1 MLLVVNTLRLE
12 LLLLLL
18 LLVLPLL
25 PRVASVAA
33 AAPHCVSAR
42 DCSLA
47 GACSRDGASCL
58 CDGWTHG
65 ARCEVLNLLPVETVE
80 AVEAVETELD
90 HESVHHRHARLGSRN
105 LHLNH
110 SGLGYNNSWGGAA
123 LDRESVHHHR
133 HARLGYRNRS
143 GYNSWG
149 GAALPFGGKWYLFA
163 SQMAGK
169 CPLLGWWSLV
179 SEVVRGVA
187 DTPSGPYR
195 DVSTIVP
202 SFAHNAKPFLHPDGT
217 WLIFYVGR
225 ENNQTHLC
233 AKDGAGAA
241 APVPPLGTR
250 DLPPPGRRTAGPIMV
265 AAASRP
271 DAPAEDWEHF
281 GPLTDSYEWHSATNP
296 SPVFFENG
304 TVLLAVSRWFLATG
318 SYLTGKRTVLMR
330 SDSWKGPYR
339 NISATAT
346 AGGSLPTGE
355 DPDLFRTPRGFH
367 MLNHN
372 TGAASTRLWFSED
385 GVTGWQESQG
395 ENAFNATVSF
405 DNGTAIKVCQRQR
418 PQIVFADDGLPG
430 WFWSGV
436 MLPLDGIC
444 PQNDL
449 HPAKNPTYTLVQQ
462 IGRSG
467 GVGPSGENEKT

>member
-1 MLLVVNTLRLE
+1 MLLRRE
-12 LLLLLL
+12 PLLLLLL
-18 LLVLPLL
+18 ALPLL

-33 AAPHCVSAR
+33 APHCGSAR

-80 AVEAVETELD
+80 TVEAVAGLD
-90 HESVHHRHARLGSRN
+90 HKESV
-105 LHLNH
+105 
-110 SGLGYNNSWGGAA
+110 
-123 LDRESVHHHR
+123 HHR

-195 DVSTIVP
+195 DVSTIIP

-217 WLIFYVGR
+217 WLIFYIGR

-233 AKDGAGAA
+233 AKDGAGA
-241 APVPPLGTR
+241 PVPLGTR

-318 SYLTGKRTVLMR
+318 SYRTGKRTVLMR